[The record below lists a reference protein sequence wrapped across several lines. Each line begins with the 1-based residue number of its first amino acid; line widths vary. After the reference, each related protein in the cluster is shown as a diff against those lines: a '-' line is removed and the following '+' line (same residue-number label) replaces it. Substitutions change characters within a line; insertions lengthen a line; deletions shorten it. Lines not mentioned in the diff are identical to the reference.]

1 MQHYRSKSGSGRIG
15 EGDAHSSGSKYAA
28 NKMGEDYPTGDRNDA
43 DGIIEDNGT
52 KFSTLTP
59 EYTLDVENLSS
70 DIADTDNGVHGGVE
84 AYGSS
89 VEEFAHENK
98 NGFDS
103 REKNDVRSIRNGRAP
118 GSRTGTKGM
127 NNFHFAQISLIC
139 INITWHSYRPLML
152 MKMFYYL

>member
-28 NKMGEDYPTGDRNDA
+28 NRIGEDYPTGDRNDA
-43 DGIIEDNGT
+43 DGMYEDNGT

-59 EYTLDVENLSS
+59 EYTLDVENFSS
-70 DIADTDNGVHGGVE
+70 DIADTDNGAHGGVE

-89 VEEFAHENK
+89 VEEVAHENE

-103 REKNDVRSIRNGRAP
+103 RENNDDRSNRNGRAP

-127 NNFHFAQISLIC
+127 KNFYFAQISLIC
-139 INITWHSYRPLML
+139 ILL
-152 MKMFYYL
+152 C